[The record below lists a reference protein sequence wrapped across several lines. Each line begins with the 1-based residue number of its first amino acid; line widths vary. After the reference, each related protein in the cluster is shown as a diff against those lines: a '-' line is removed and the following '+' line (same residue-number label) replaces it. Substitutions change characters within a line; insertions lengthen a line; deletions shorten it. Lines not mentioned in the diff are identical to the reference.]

1 MRPRL
6 SALTAR
12 IDVESVRRGS
22 REAALIGA
30 QHSEGDRLRVRHDGV
45 GRRHDEGTGLQA
57 AGELESAARISRQT
71 RKQRGENTR
80 STFDEPG
87 ASNEMQK
94 AVFNSESVFTVEPD
108 VLVQAQLAPEPVS
121 SVTDCDAAQTSAHK
135 QTAGDEQL
143 ARNIDLQ
150 AIDVSPRA
158 RRTRLRDSD
167 VSGRQRRDLHVQIH
181 RGATICE
188 RAKHAGQTVSFASD
202 QRNTRARGNSTAS
215 ALSKRNQGSE
225 PCETRAARYTQ
236 PSSQNKPTTI
246 KKPSVGAHR
255 CSRRWVW

>member
-12 IDVESVRRGS
+12 IDVERVRRGR

-121 SVTDCDAAQTSAHK
+121 SVTDCDAAETSDEE
-135 QTAGDEQL
+135 TARGEQL

-150 AIDVSPRA
+150 AMDVFAKRA

-181 RGATICE
+181 RGATICDE
-188 RAKHAGQTVSFASD
+188 ET
-202 QRNTRARGNSTAS
+202 
-215 ALSKRNQGSE
+215 QGSIRPIHRSSKSRRQDTRHEE
-225 PCETRAARYTQ
+225 P
-236 PSSQNKPTTI
+236 I
-246 KKPSVGAHR
+246 KQHRAHR